1 MHETLLMI
9 RQLTEARLETIR
21 KNERPQR

>member
-1 MHETLLMI
+1 MYETLMMI
-9 RQLTEARLETIR
+9 RQLTDARLEAIR

>member
-9 RQLTEARLETIR
+9 RQLTDARLEAIR